1 MVVLRN
7 AEGLFMPGMSDRSEY
22 QYWRIQ
28 KVSNRGS
35 VEGEPLKSDDEVRL
49 IWKFSDQK
57 TGFRDFYQDS
67 FGRRR
72 IQCPSELESVTLHLK
87 VPWPRFEPQGVPTAL
102 VMSQQADTESRA
114 ENFSTRRGVFTYVL
128 QDLKM
133 RLDTVSDRGTGD
145 SSDYMLA
152 GVNQKGDATTSS
164 LELRSKDPNGNPGN
178 EVVSVAM
185 GVLAFGSPL
194 FRPIF
199 G

>member
-1 MVVLRN
+1 
-7 AEGLFMPGMSDRSEY
+7 MPGMSDRPGY

-28 KVSNRGS
+28 KVSERGS
-35 VEGEPLKSDDEVRL
+35 VQGEPLKSDDEVRL

-72 IQCPSELESVTLHLK
+72 TQCPSELESVTLYLK

-102 VMSQQADTESRA
+102 VMSQQADTENRA

-164 LELRSKDPNGNPGN
+164 LELRVRSPYGNAGN

-185 GVLAFGSPL
+185 SVLGFGSPL
-194 FRPIF
+194 FRPIL